1 VSAPA
6 NPRRD
11 LLDLLRLEAAV
22 TQAAAALSAAPWAV
36 LNRLSTEEDDHLGR
50 GVRVDYESARDMAKF
65 AERLSAIVNDRG
77 GVE

>member
-50 GVRVDYESARDMAKF
+50 GVRDMAKF